1 MTESYLS
8 VRITINMT
16 EDLIEQATLETL
28 RQMGWQVLHGPDIG
42 PEGASQEREYRDV
55 VLRDRLMGALNRLNP
70 AIPRVAIEDAMKR
83 LVRIDKPTLLENNHT
98 FHKLL
103 VGGVPVEYR
112 DTYGETKHD
121 IVRVVDFDTPENNEF
136 VAVNQLTVVQ
146 GEYNRRPDIVL
157 HVNGLPLVLVELKN
171 AVDSKADIASA
182 YRQIQT
188 YKREMS
194 DLFRF
199 NELCVI
205 SDGIEAAM
213 GTVTSPEERMMP
225 WKTINGEKEV
235 GRVPMMDVLTR
246 GVFDKARLLDI
257 VRSFIVFEIDSKD
270 EATIVKKVAAYH
282 QYWVVNKALQSTLRA
297 SGEQGDQ
304 RAGVVW
310 HTQGSGKSLSMVF
323 YTGKM
328 MRSFELHNP
337 TIVVVTDRND
347 LDGQLFDTFSACR
360 ELLGEDP
367 QQADTR
373 SKMRELLDRNAGG
386 IIFTTIQKFSPEES
400 EDTLPV
406 LTDRRNVIVMADE
419 AHRSQYGLKARVRD
433 DAHLVYGYA
442 KYMRDALPNASYI
455 GFTGTPIESDDRS
468 TPAVFGDYV
477 DIYDVKQAVEDGAT
491 VPIYY
496 ESRLIDLNMD
506 EETRRWLDKEVDELL
521 EGEELSR
528 QDKLK
533 AEYAQKEAI
542 VGNGERLNTIALDII
557 QHFEQ
562 RQEVIEGKGMIVTM
576 SRNIAVDLYER
587 IVAYRPNWHGD
598 DDASGKIKVII
609 TGSASDAE
617 HLQPHIRNK
626 HRVKTIEKRIKN
638 PQDPLEMV
646 IVCDMWLTGFDVPNM
661 HTMYLDKP
669 LKGHN
674 LMQAIA
680 RVNRVFPGK
689 SGGLVVDY
697 LGVAGALRDAMSD
710 YTRSGGEGAPQL
722 DIAEAIA
729 QMKMRYEIVRD
740 MFGHFDY
747 MRYFSASTNEQLQIL
762 LDAEEYILSI
772 DDGEKRLRQHVLEL
786 SKAFALAM
794 PQPEVLAI
802 RDQVAFFQAVKSR
815 IDKVSGSS
823 NVVSD
828 GEYRTA
834 LKQIVDKAIAPV
846 GVIDVFA
853 AAGLD
858 KPEISVLSDE
868 FFAEIRNMKRKNLAA
883 EALQKLINDEIKV
896 KFARN
901 AVKDAKFSE
910 LLHAALTR
918 YRNGTIEAAQIIEE
932 LIAIGRDVRQAV
944 EDGQIEGMTEDEV
957 LFYDALVENGSAK
970 DVMDDGQLREIAKI
984 LVEQVRRDAS
994 VDWQLRK
1001 SVQAKLRINVKKT
1014 LAKYGYPPDQQAI
1027 ATDMVLEQARI
1038 YGNEWSSS
1046 SQRQAYDGAS
1056 LVD

>member
-1 MTESYLS
+1 
-8 VRITINMT
+8 MT
-16 EDLIEQATLETL
+16 EDKIEQSTLETL
-28 RQMGWQVLHGPDIG
+28 QAMGWGALHGPDIG
-42 PEGASQEREYRDV
+42 PDGSSERDYRDTT
-55 VLRDRLMGALNRLNP
+55 LKDRLAGALVRLNP
-70 AIPRVAIEDAMKR
+70 HLPGLVLDEVFKR
-83 LVRIDKPTLLENNHT
+83 LVRNDKPTLLENNHE

-103 VGGVPVEYR
+103 VAGVPVEYR
-112 DTYGETKHD
+112 DGQGQVKYD
-121 IVRVVDFDTPENNEF
+121 IARVIDFDNPENNEF
-136 VAVNQLTVVQ
+136 VAVNQLTVLQ
-146 GEYNRRPDIVL
+146 ADFNRRPDIVL
-157 HVNGLPLVLVELKN
+157 FVNGLPLVLVELKN
-171 AVDSKADIASA
+171 AADSKADLASA

-188 YKREMS
+188 YKREIS

-205 SDGIEAAM
+205 SDGIEAEM
-213 GTVTSPEERMMP
+213 GTITSPKERMMP
-225 WKTINGEKEV
+225 WKTVEGEKEV
-235 GRVPMMDVLTR
+235 GRVPMMDILTR
-246 GVFDKARLLDI
+246 GTFDKTRLLDI
-257 VRSFIVFEIDSKD
+257 IKNFIVFERDGRDDSRM
-270 EATIVKKVAAYH
+270 IKKVAAYH
-282 QYWVVNKALQSTLRA
+282 QYWVVNKALGSTLRA
-297 SGEQGDQ
+297 SAEQGDQ

-328 MRSFELHNP
+328 VRSRELHNP
-337 TIVVVTDRND
+337 TVVVVTDRND
-347 LDGQLFDTFSACR
+347 LDGQLFGTFNDCR

-367 QQADTR
+367 KQAESR
-373 SKMRELLDRNAGG
+373 SELRKLLDRQAGG
-386 IIFTTIQKFSPEES
+386 IIFTTIQKFSPEGD

-419 AHRSQYGLKARVRD
+419 AHRSQYGLKARIRES

-442 KYMRDALPNASYI
+442 KYMRDALPGASYI

-477 DIYDVKQAVEDGAT
+477 DVYDVRQAVEDGAT

-496 ESRLIDLNMD
+496 ESRLVDLNID
-506 EETRRWLDKEVDELL
+506 EDTKRWLDQEVDDLL

-528 QDKLK
+528 QDRIKS
-533 AEYAQKEAI
+533 EYAQKEAI

-562 RQEVIEGKGMIVTM
+562 RQEVIGGKGMIVTM
-576 SRNIAVDLYER
+576 SRNIAAELYEK
-587 IVAYRPNWHGD
+587 ITAYRPDWHSD

-609 TGSASDAE
+609 TGSASDQE

-626 HRVKTIEKRIKN
+626 KRIKDIEKRIKN
-638 PQDPLEMV
+638 PDDELEMV
-646 IVCDMWLTGFDVPNM
+646 IVCDMWLTGFDVPNL

-689 SGGLVVDY
+689 TGGLVVDY

-729 QMKMRYEIVRD
+729 QMKMRYEVVRD
-740 MFGHFDY
+740 LFGKFDY
-747 MRYFSASTNEQLQIL
+747 MRYFTAETNDQLQVL

-772 DDGEKRLRQHVLEL
+772 DDGERRLKQHVLEL

-794 PQPEVLAI
+794 PQPEALEI
-802 RDQVAFFQAVKSR
+802 RREVALFQAVKARLEKVTSR
-815 IDKVSGSS
+815 GG
-823 NVVSD
+823 VSD
-828 GEYRTA
+828 AEYRTA
-834 LKQIVDKAIAPV
+834 LKQIVDSAIAPT
-846 GVIDVFA
+846 GVVDVFE
-853 AAGLD
+853 AAGLES
-858 KPEISVLSDE
+858 PEISILSEE
-868 FFAEIRNMKRKNLAA
+868 FFAEIRNMERKNLAV
-883 EALQKLINDEIKV
+883 EALQKLLNEEV
-896 KFARN
+896 KAKFSRN

-910 LLHAALTR
+910 MLQQALTK
-918 YRNGTIEAAQIIEE
+918 YRNGTIEAAQVIEE
-932 LIAIGRDVRQAV
+932 LISIGRNIKHDI
-944 EDGQIEGMTEDEV
+944 EDGRVEGLSEDEV

-970 DVMDDGQLREIAKI
+970 EVMEDGQLRDIAKI

-994 VDWQLRK
+994 TDWKFKK
-1001 SVQAKLRINVKKT
+1001 SAQARMRINVKKT

-1027 ATDMVLEQARI
+1027 ATDLVLEQAQV
-1038 YGNEWSSS
+1038 YGNEWSGRESY
-1046 SQRQAYDGAS
+1046 RAGGGAS
-1056 LVD
+1056 LLD